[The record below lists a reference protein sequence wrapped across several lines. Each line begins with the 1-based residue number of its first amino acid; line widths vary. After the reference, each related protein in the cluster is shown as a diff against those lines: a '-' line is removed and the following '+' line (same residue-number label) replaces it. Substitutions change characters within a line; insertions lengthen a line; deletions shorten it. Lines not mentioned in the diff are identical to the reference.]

1 MFYRYLAVA
10 LLAAACGVGG
20 TVAVYHIQQ
29 ENRTAAVVLPK
40 SEPAEGEQPAPDITL
55 ADMLSAMASAEAC
68 EWKYAGGHHAVS
80 QLANAPFFTEDEEDM
95 CIEQEIRDA
104 SRLAAMLYVSNYE
117 ELELAWWQSRSPLRR
132 LIILSLFYTQ
142 MDTGLCCF
150 PNFSCA
156 SFAPEIAEQRRREKE
171 WVVAHRAE
179 LEPVLSRLVHEI
191 RQKRNESK

>member
-1 MFYRYLAVA
+1 MLYRYITIA

-29 ENRTAAVVLPK
+29 ENCTAAVVLPK
-40 SEPAEGEQPAPDITL
+40 SEPEEGEQPAPDITL

-68 EWKYAGGHHAVS
+68 EWEYAGHHAVS
-80 QLANAPFFTEDEEDM
+80 QLANAPFFTENEADM

-104 SRLAAMLYVSNYE
+104 SRLAAMLFVSNYE

-150 PNFSCA
+150 PNFTCS

-191 RQKRNESK
+191 RQKRTESK